1 MMMMNI
7 VTVFDC
13 ISKKHEICVECGRY
27 GRKEKHIELV
37 VGTIWIK

>member
-13 ISKKHEICVECGRY
+13 ISKKHDDDEHCNSI
-27 GRKEKHIELV
+27 
-37 VGTIWIK
+37 